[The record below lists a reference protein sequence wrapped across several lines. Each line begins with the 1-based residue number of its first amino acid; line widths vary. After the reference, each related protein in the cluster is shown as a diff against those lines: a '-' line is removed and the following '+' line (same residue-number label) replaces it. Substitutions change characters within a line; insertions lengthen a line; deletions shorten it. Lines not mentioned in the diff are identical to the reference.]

1 MRIRIDHFEPQL
13 QRPAWSPPCYAP
25 GVASAEAPTTG
36 ERDRHVEYKGFEIVV
51 RPEYVVIGDDPM
63 GDVIPGFAAEICKRD
78 GLQDDPYGR
87 VMWDYPFGAAESHM
101 QAATEGEVVEM
112 AKAFIDAGGKRGG
125 DPFASRKDIDE
136 EDQAQ

>member
-1 MRIRIDHFEPQL
+1 M
-13 QRPAWSPPCYAP
+13 
-25 GVASAEAPTTG
+25 
-36 ERDRHVEYKGFEIVV
+36 EYKGFEIVV

-112 AKAFIDAGGKRGG
+112 AKAFIDAGASAEATPSPPGKT
-125 DPFASRKDIDE
+125 STRKTRPSNGE
-136 EDQAQ
+136 TLNRLEVED